1 MPNTPSDLS
10 VEADHKQLVL
20 KWTAAPTATG
30 YDVQYTS
37 ATPSAVNDSTEASGS
52 TDPSMAWV
60 AVSRT
65 GPTPSQ
71 TISSLDNGTPYRVR
85 VRSKNSNGASFWVFG
100 AGTPAASNDAGL
112 KAGAIAEALSVTSST
127 SATGTFTSVALEIT
141 GSTGLGGTVPNSHTH
156 AKITATVNHPGAT
169 VKVGKQGTTLATVA
183 SGSASGA
190 IALAVGANVIE
201 VVVTAED
208 GTTMQTRTVT
218 ITRQA
223 AQPTD
228 ATLYRLTATS
238 STSAAGTFTAL
249 NIGTFAASTTSY
261 TATVPSS
268 HTHAKITPSV
278 SNPNATVKVGK
289 GASLTT
295 VASGSASPAIP
306 LVLGANAINVEVTA
320 ADGTTK
326 RTYTVTITRPS
337 ANADLSGLTATTST
351 TASGPF
357 AALNIGMFASGT
369 TAYTA
374 TVAHSVT
381 HVKLTPTVT
390 HSSARVRVGKGTS
403 LTAVTSG
410 SASPAIAL
418 VVGANAVKAEVTA
431 EDGTTKKTYTVTV
444 TRQQESTAT
453 PAAPTELVVAAGHAQ
468 LALSW
473 TAPSGT
479 LTGYD
484 VHYTSAAAGT
494 VSNTAAASGSD
505 ASAAWVAV
513 MRTGTTASQTI
524 SSLTN
529 GTDYRVRLRARNS
542 NGNSD
547 WAFGAG
553 TPAAPTAGVPAAPTG
568 LTVSPGDR
576 QLALSWTA
584 PSGTLT
590 GYDLDYTTSTTVSST
605 AAASGSNPFVAWVAH
620 LGTAATTTTET
631 LFGLTNGT
639 RYRVRL
645 RARNTA
651 GAGAWAFGAG
661 TPNLFAR
668 WTSATF
674 SLRENDRS
682 AHQFTLTEDAVSRSI
697 SGTVTYA
704 VGATNG
710 ASLSDDL
717 TAGYATTFSA
727 QANGFPTLRLATPV
741 NDDVNEEHETFT
753 VTIDSGTGYTVGT
766 PATLTVTITDDDPP
780 AAPKLSLTAGVG
792 AGKLAASWTKPA
804 GPVTGYQLRYK
815 EASAASQTATT
826 TGDPS
831 TGWVTSA
838 QSTTTAEITGLTT
851 GTAYEVQV
859 RANDGQTQSGN
870 GWSLWSNSQS
880 GTGPSNDA
888 SLNTG
893 ILTSATS
900 STSATGTF
908 TPVALEITSAT
919 NLSGTVPNS
928 HTHAKVTA
936 TVHHPGATLKVGKQG
951 TTLAAAASGSPSGA
965 IALAV
970 GANVI
975 EVVVTSEDGTATN
988 TRTVTITREAAPTS
1002 TDDATLSGLT
1012 ATSSTSASGPFTA
1025 LTLTPSTFSATT
1037 TSYTAT
1043 VANSVT
1049 HAKLTPTVNN
1059 SSATVTVAGTT
1070 VSSGSASGAIA
1081 LSVGSNAISVVVTAA
1096 DGTTTQTYTVT
1107 ITRQS
1112 SNANLSGLTATTS
1125 TSSTGTFSALNIGT
1139 FAASTTSYT
1148 ATVAFARTHAKLTP
1162 TVAHSAATV
1171 TVAGTT
1177 VSSGSASGAIAL
1189 SVGSNAI
1196 SVVVTAED
1204 GTTTQTYTV
1213 TITRQSANANLSG
1226 LTATTSESSTGTFT
1240 ALNIGTFA
1248 AATTSYT
1255 ATVAF
1260 ARTHAKLTPTVA
1272 HSAATVT
1279 VQGTTVSSGSASGAI
1294 ALSVGS
1300 NALTVRVTAQD
1311 GTTKD
1316 YTVTIERQ
1324 AEAAPPAVSLS
1335 ASPTSVTEGSSVT
1348 VTATLSKSHSSALT
1362 IPLTITDNTAESGD
1376 HGSLASITI
1385 ASGATSGTGTITTNQ
1400 DADTNDETFT
1410 VSLGTLPS
1418 AVTEGTPS
1426 SVQITIDDDDNT
1438 TSPVSLSAAP
1448 NPVNEGLSVTVTATL
1463 SSALSGAVTIPL
1475 TITDNTAE
1483 SGDHGSLAS
1492 ITIASGA
1499 TSGTGTITTNQ
1510 DADTDDETFT
1520 VALNTASLPS
1530 LVTAGTPSSVQITI
1544 NDDDDPTVDTQ
1555 SDGGPAGVAQV
1566 ELEPEPLQLALWT
1579 DRPGYRAGET
1589 VRLYHTLQPHDDEGS
1604 YRTFLYLEQAGGE
1617 RRYLSPLQGGGQLHA
1632 DAVDRYGLRADTAVA
1647 QILAAADRVLTW
1659 EGEAPAPGLW
1669 QFVLEL
1675 RPGEPSQPD
1684 AQPDSP
1690 SATTRRAWAKFTVAE
1705 RSSVLNRRGFD
1716 REIRS
1721 DATLRSD
1728 TLYYLGHQLF
1738 VHDGA
1743 TLTLQPGT
1751 VLLAFGRHAA
1761 IIVEPGGRIVA
1772 DGTREA
1778 PVVLTCSSPMSQ
1790 REPGCWGGLRIL
1802 GKAPVTRLE
1811 GVAPGVL
1818 PAQRAAYGGSDADG
1832 FSGLLRYVRVEF
1844 AGAAGDEPD
1853 AAGPAIGLYGAG
1865 SATLLDHVQA
1875 RHSLGSGFAFSGGSA
1890 RCDHCVASSSGA
1902 AGLAWDR
1909 GWRGSAAHLYVQHG
1923 PQGLHGLD
1931 GGNDEQGHD
1940 REPRSL
1946 PTLSN
1951 VTLLHSQPYGRRAR
1965 RGAGVHL
1972 RTGSGLRAR
1981 DLLASHFGGGGVLAG
1996 PRASMLFTDGESS
2009 LAGALLY
2016 VNGNGRGQLRG
2027 LGLRDALE
2035 YIERKPDLRDVRY
2048 FANPDP
2054 RPKPDSPALAH
2065 EGEGYIGAF
2074 GPKDNW
2080 LEQWTVFGPES
2091 VYDLQERG
2099 DDGF

>member
-1 MPNTPSDLS
+1 M
-10 VEADHKQLVL
+10 H
-20 KWTAAPTATG
+20 
-30 YDVQYTS
+30 YTS
-37 ATPSAVNDSTEASGS
+37 APASVSNNAAASGN
-52 TDPSMAWV
+52 DPSVAWV
-60 AVSRT
+60 AVNRT
-65 GPTPSQ
+65 GTTPSQ

-85 VRSKNSNGASFWVFG
+85 VRSKTGNGDSFWVFG
-100 AGTPAASNDAGL
+100 SGTPTASTDAT
-112 KAGAIAEALSVTSST
+112 LSDLTGTSST
-127 SATGTFTSVALEIT
+127 SASGTFTSVRLEGTTRSNIA
-141 GSTGLGGTVPNSHTH
+141 GTVPNSHTH
-156 AKITATVNHPGAT
+156 AKITPTVRHSGAT

-190 IALAVGANVIE
+190 IALDVGANVIE

-208 GTTMQTRTVT
+208 RTTTQTYTLT

-223 AQPTD
+223 PSPTN
-228 ATLYRLTATS
+228 ANLSGLTATT
-238 STSAAGTFTAL
+238 STSASGPFTSL
-249 NIGTFAASTTSY
+249 NIGTFASGITSY
-261 TATVPSS
+261 TATVAHSVTHVQLTPTVSS
-268 HTHAKITPSV
+268 ST
-278 SNPNATVKVGK
+278 ATVKVGK
-289 GASLTT
+289 GTSLTAVT
-295 VASGSASPAIP
+295 SGSASPAIP
-306 LVLGANAINVEVTA
+306 LVLGANAIKVEVTA

-326 RTYTVTITRPS
+326 QTYTVTITRPS
-337 ANADLSGLTATTST
+337 ANANLSGLTATNSTS
-351 TASGPF
+351 ASGPF
-357 AALNIGMFASGT
+357 TSLNIGTFASGT

-390 HSSARVRVGKGTS
+390 DSSATVRVGKGTS

-418 VVGANAVKAEVTA
+418 VPGANAIKAEVTA

-444 TRQQESTAT
+444 TRQQESSAT
-453 PAAPTELVVAAGHAQ
+453 PAAPTELVVAAGDAQ

-473 TAPSGT
+473 KAPSGT

-484 VHYTSAAAGT
+484 VHYTSAAVGT

-524 SSLTN
+524 SSLAN
-529 GTDYRVRLRARNS
+529 DTDYRVRVRAKNS

-547 WAFGAG
+547 WVFGAG

-568 LTVSPGDR
+568 LRVSPGDR
-576 QLALSWTA
+576 RLTLSWTA

-605 AAASGSNPFVAWVAH
+605 AAASGSNPSVAWVAH
-620 LGTAATTTTET
+620 TGTSAATTTEI

-645 RARNTA
+645 RARNSA

-661 TPNLFAR
+661 TPNLFVQ
-668 WTSATF
+668 WTSATY
-674 SLRENDRS
+674 SLRENDIS
-682 AHQFTLTEDAVSRSI
+682 AHQFTLTRIAVSRAI

-717 TAGYATTFSA
+717 ASGYATTFSA
-727 QANGFPTLRLATPV
+727 QANAFPTLRLATPV
-741 NDDVNEEHETFT
+741 RDGVNEEHETFT

-766 PATLTVTITDDDPP
+766 PATVTVTITDDDTP
-780 AAPKLSLTAGVG
+780 AAPTLSLTAGVG
-792 AGKLAASWTKPA
+792 AGKLTASWRKPA
-804 GPVTGYQLRYK
+804 GPVTGYQWRYK

-831 TGWVTSA
+831 TGWVTSPT

-851 GTAYEVQV
+851 GTAYHVQV

-870 GWSLWSNSQS
+870 GWSLWSASQS
-880 GTGPSNDA
+880 GTGPSTDA
-888 SLNTG
+888 TLSDLTG
-893 ILTSATS
+893 TS
-900 STSATGTF
+900 STSASGTF
-908 TPVALEITSAT
+908 TSVRLEGTTRSNIA
-919 NLSGTVPNS
+919 GTVPNS
-928 HTHAKVTA
+928 HTHAKITP
-936 TVHHPGATLKVGKQG
+936 TVRHSGAMVKVGKQG
-951 TTLAAAASGSPSGA
+951 TTLATVASGSASGA
-965 IALAV
+965 IPLVV

-975 EVVVTSEDGTATN
+975 DVVVTAEDGTMVTY
-988 TRTVTITREAAPTS
+988 TLTITREAAPTS

-1012 ATSSTSASGPFTA
+1012 ATSGTSASGPFTA
-1025 LTLTPSTFSATT
+1025 LTLSPSTFSATT

-1070 VSSGSASGAIA
+1070 VSSGSPSGAIA

-1096 DGTTTQTYTVT
+1096 DGTTMQTYTVT

-1112 SNANLSGLTATTS
+1112 SNANLSGLAATTS
-1125 TSSTGTFSALNIGT
+1125 TSSTGPFTALTLTPSTFSAT
-1139 FAASTTSYT
+1139 TTSYT
-1148 ATVAFARTHAKLTP
+1148 ATVANSRTHAKVTP
-1162 TVAHSAATV
+1162 TVAHSSATV

-1177 VSSGSASGAIAL
+1177 VSSGSPSGAIAL

-1213 TITRQSANANLSG
+1213 TITRQSSNANLSG

-1300 NALTVRVTAQD
+1300 NAITVRVTAQD

-1316 YTVTIERQ
+1316 YTVTITRQ

-1362 IPLTITDNTAESGD
+1362 IPLTITDNTAEPAD

-1400 DADTNDETFT
+1400 DADTDDETFT

-1418 AVTEGTPS
+1418 AVTAGTPN

-1448 NPVNEGLSVTVTATL
+1448 NPVAEGSPVTVTATL
-1463 SSALSGAVTIPL
+1463 ASALTSAATIPL

-1510 DADTDDETFT
+1510 DADTDNEIFT

-1530 LVTAGTPSSVQITI
+1530 SVTAGTPSSVQITI
-1544 NDDDDPTVDTQ
+1544 NDDDAPEPPGETPTEDTPT
-1555 SDGGPAGVAQV
+1555 DGSPAESEQV
-1566 ELEPEPLQLALWT
+1566 EREPVPLQLALWT

-1589 VRLYHTLQPHDDEGS
+1589 VRLYHTLDPHDDDGS
-1604 YRTFLYLEQAGGE
+1604 YRTFLYLEQAGGGQ
-1617 RRYLSPLQGGGQLHA
+1617 RRYLSPLQGGRQLHA
-1632 DAVDRYGLRADTAVA
+1632 DAVDRYGLREDTAVA
-1647 QILAAADRVLTW
+1647 RILADADRVLSW

-1675 RPGEPSQPD
+1675 RPGEPSQSD
-1684 AQPDSP
+1684 GQPDGPSP
-1690 SATTRRAWAKFTVAE
+1690 TTRRAWAKFAVAE
-1705 RSSVLNRRGFD
+1705 RTILLNRRGFD

-1818 PAQRAAYGGSDADG
+1818 PAERAAYGGSDADG

-1890 RCDHCVASSSGA
+1890 RCDHCVASSSGS

-1923 PQGLHGLD
+1923 PRGLHGLD

-1972 RTGSGLRAR
+1972 RTGSGLRAS
-1981 DLLASHFGGGGVLAG
+1981 DLLASHFGGGGVQAG
-1996 PRASMLFTDGESS
+1996 PRATMLFTEGESS

-2027 LGLRDALE
+2027 LALRDALE
-2035 YIERKPDLRDVRY
+2035 YVNRKPDLRDVRY

-2054 RPKPDSPALAH
+2054 RPKPDSPALAD

-2074 GPKDNW
+2074 GRKDNW
-2080 LEQWTVFGPES
+2080 LEEWTVFGPES
-2091 VYDLQERG
+2091 EYDPRERSE
-2099 DDGF
+2099 DEN